1 MEHNQGSV
9 LVVDDNRQVRMMLSH
24 YLKRLGH
31 DFTLAENGRQGLELV
46 RAQAFD
52 LVLLDI
58 MMPEMDGYQVL
69 EQLKADPVL
78 RHIPVIMISAVDELE
93 SVVKCIELGAEDSLS
108 KPFNPVL
115 LQARI
120 GASLEKKRLRDQEQ
134 AYVEELS
141 VMQRIDRELNTTL
154 DVNRAMRITLDWA
167 MRRSNAD
174 AGLIGNV
181 EEDGIQI
188 MASQGYDAELAP
200 YQDAHL
206 PIELPAIRETIQSGQ
221 PQRLCKT
228 EVKDGDQTQFAD
240 GILPAAQSQ
249 IVVPIRREGE
259 VIGLLLLESVAPE
272 CFVAEALE
280 FLTRLSDHAAIAIS
294 NAQLY
299 AAVEAANIAKSDF
312 VSFVSHELKTPMTS
326 IRGYSDILAKG
337 AVGPVTESQVQFL
350 NIIRSNVDRMTILVG
365 DLADVSRIEAG
376 RLRLDFKAISL
387 GEIVEEVVE
396 SARTQLEEKE
406 LTLTQHV
413 PDNLSP
419 VWADRTRLIQIL
431 TNMVS
436 NAYKYTPQGGRIAVH
451 VEQVANRWDPDGAPE
466 VVHVAV
472 EDNGIGI
479 PPEDQEKIFQKFFR
493 SPDQKA
499 RESPGTGLGLNI
511 TKNLVEMQGGRIWF
525 ESEFRQGTTFHFTVP
540 VAETD

>member
-1 MEHNQGSV
+1 MELDPGSV
-9 LVVDDNRQVRMMLSH
+9 LVVDDNREVRAMLAH

-31 DFTLAENGRQGLELV
+31 DVTLAENGRQALELA

-58 MMPEMDGYQVL
+58 MMPEMDGYEVL
-69 EQLKADPVL
+69 ERLKSDPAL
-78 RHIPVIMISAVDELE
+78 RHIPVIVISAVEELE
-93 SVVKCIELGAEDSLS
+93 SVVKCIKLGAEDSLS
-108 KPFNPVL
+108 KPFNPVM

-134 AYVEELS
+134 AYMEELS
-141 VMQRIDRELNTTL
+141 VMQRIDRELNATL
-154 DVNRAMRITLDWA
+154 DMNRAMSITLEWA

-174 AGLIGNV
+174 AGLVGIV
-181 EEDGIQI
+181 EKNGIQI
-188 MASQGYDAELAP
+188 IASQGYDTELTP
-200 YQDAHL
+200 YQDTHL
-206 PIELPAIRETIQSGQ
+206 PIELPAIREIIESGQ
-221 PQRLCKT
+221 PQRLCTT
-228 EVKDGDQTQFAD
+228 EVQNGDQTQFAD
-240 GILPAAQSQ
+240 GILIAAQSQ

-259 VIGLLLLESVAPE
+259 VIGLLLLESTAPE
-272 CFVAEALE
+272 CFTAETLA

-299 AAVEAANIAKSDF
+299 TAVEATNIAKSDF
-312 VSFVSHELKTPMTS
+312 ISFVSHELKTPMTS
-326 IRGYSDILAKG
+326 IKGYSDILAQG
-337 AVGPVTESQVQFL
+337 AVGPVNESQVQFL
-350 NIIRSNVDRMTILVG
+350 NVIRSNVDRMTVLVG
-365 DLADVSRIEAG
+365 DLTDISRIEAG
-376 RLRLDFKAISL
+376 RLHLEFSAISL
-387 GEIVEEVVE
+387 GKIVEEVVE
-396 SARTQLEEKE
+396 SARNQLEEKE

-413 PDNLSP
+413 PDDLSP
-419 VWADRTRLIQIL
+419 VWADRTRLVQIL

-436 NAYKYTPQGGRIAVH
+436 NAYKYTPKGGQVAIH
-451 VEQVANRWDPDGAPE
+451 VEQVANRWDPDGAPI

-479 PPEDQEKIFQKFFR
+479 PPEDQPNIFQKFFR
-493 SPDQKA
+493 SPEQKA
-499 RESPGTGLGLNI
+499 REVPGTGLGLSI

>member
-1 MEHNQGSV
+1 MEPDQGSV
-9 LVVDDNRQVRMMLSH
+9 LVVDDNKQIRTMLSH
-24 YLKRLGH
+24 YLKRQGH
-31 DFTLAENGRQGLELV
+31 IVTVAENGRQGLELM
-46 RAQAFD
+46 RAQEFD

-58 MMPEMDGYQVL
+58 MMPEMDGYQML
-69 EQLKADPVL
+69 EHLKADPAL

-115 LQARI
+115 LKARI

-141 VMQRIDRELNTTL
+141 VMQHIDRELNATL
-154 DVNRAMRITLDWA
+154 DVNRAMHITLEWA
-167 MRRSNAD
+167 MGRSNAD
-174 AGLIGNV
+174 AGLVGIV
-181 EEDGIQI
+181 EENGIRI
-188 MASQGYDAELAP
+188 MASQGYGAELAS
-200 YQDAHL
+200 YQDSYL
-206 PIELPAIRETIQSGQ
+206 PVELSAIQKTIQSGQ
-221 PQRLCKT
+221 PQRLGAT
-228 EVKDGDQTQFAD
+228 EVNDGDRTQFAR
-240 GILPAAQSQ
+240 GLLVTARSQ
-249 IVVPIRREGE
+249 IVVPIRREAK
-259 VIGLLLLESVAPE
+259 VIGLLLLESVSPE
-272 CFVAEALE
+272 RFTAETLA

-326 IRGYSDILAKG
+326 IKGYSDILIKG
-337 AVGPVTESQVQFL
+337 AVGPVNETQVRFL
-350 NIIRSNVDRMTILVG
+350 NIIESNVDRMTVLVT
-365 DLADVSRIEAG
+365 DLADISRIEAG
-376 RLRLDFKAISL
+376 RLRLDFGAVSIA
-387 GEIVEEVVE
+387 EVVEEVVQ
-396 SARTQLEEKE
+396 SARTQLERKE
-406 LTLTQHV
+406 LALIQHI
-413 PDNLSP
+413 PDDLSL

-436 NAYKYTPQGGRIAVH
+436 NAYKYTPKGGQIVIR
-451 VEQVANRWDPDGAPE
+451 VAQMANQRDPDGAQ

-472 EDNGIGI
+472 QDNGIGI
-479 PPEDQEKIFQKFFR
+479 RPEDQANVFQKFFR
-493 SPDQKA
+493 SADERA

-511 TKNLVEMQGGRIWF
+511 TKYLVEMQGGCIWF

>member
-1 MEHNQGSV
+1 MESIQGSV
-9 LVVDDNRQVRMMLSH
+9 LVVDDNRQVRTMLSH

-31 DFTLAENGRQGLELV
+31 TVTLVENGCRALELV
-46 RAQAFD
+46 REQAFD

-134 AYVEELS
+134 AYVEELA
-141 VMQRIDRELNTTL
+141 VMQRIDRELNATL
-154 DVNRAMRITLDWA
+154 DVHRAMRITLEWA
-167 MRRSNAD
+167 MQRSGAD
-174 AGLIGNV
+174 AGLIGIV
-181 EEDGIQI
+181 EEEGIQI
-188 MASQGYDAELAP
+188 MASQGYDVALDP

-206 PIELPAIRETIQSGQ
+206 PVKLPAIQQTIQSGH
-221 PQRLCKT
+221 PQRLGT
-228 EVKDGDQTQFAD
+228 AGGQNDDSTQFTG
-240 GILPAAQSQ
+240 GILTTAQSQ
-249 IVVPIRREGE
+249 IVVPIRREGK
-259 VIGLLLLESVAPE
+259 VIGLLVLESTAPE
-272 CFVAEALE
+272 CFGAEALD

-326 IRGYSDILAKG
+326 ILGYSDILVKG
-337 AVGPVTESQVQFL
+337 AVGPVNESQVQFL
-350 NIIRSNVDRMTILVG
+350 NVIRSNVDRMTVLVG

-376 RLRLDFKAISL
+376 RLRLDFKAVSVS
-387 GEIVEEVVE
+387 EVVEEVVE
-396 SARTQLEEKE
+396 SAQTQLEEKE
-406 LTLTQHV
+406 LTLTLHV
-413 PDNLSP
+413 PDDLSP
-419 VWADRTRLIQIL
+419 VWADRTRLIQVL

-436 NAYKYTPQGGRIAVH
+436 NAYKYTHKGKQVAIH
-451 VEQVANRWDPDGAPE
+451 VEQVTNQWDPEGAPQ

-479 PPEDQEKIFQKFFR
+479 SPEDQANIFQKFFR
-493 SPDQKA
+493 SPDHQA

-540 VAETD
+540 VAETG